1 MNTMKR
7 TLVLTG
13 LILNLCALV
22 CAQDMAGDRV
32 VVPARNTSHP
42 RVVKANISNGSITVK
57 THAGQ
62 DVIVETGSHGRGSQ
76 PERTVDGL
84 HRLNLPPRGLEVE
97 EDDNVITVRLSG
109 EAHNSGLTV
118 TVPVDTS
125 LQLLSSN
132 GGIDVDGVHGEIDVT
147 SHNGAITTTNVSG
160 TVVAD
165 THNGAIKVTFN
176 GVDAGKPIAF
186 TSYNG
191 PIDVTLPAD
200 FKANLKLRASQGE
213 IYTDFDVKLMPGES
227 ITEPNNSPDGRF
239 RVRTSRVINGTING
253 GGTDATF
260 TTYNGKILIRKK

>member
-1 MNTMKR
+1 MKR
-7 TLVLTG
+7 NLALTG
-13 LILNLCALV
+13 LLLSLCALA
-22 CAQDMAGDRV
+22 CAQDTAGDRV

-42 RVVKANISNGSITVK
+42 RVVKANVSNGSITVR

-62 DVIVETGSHGRGSQ
+62 DVIVETGTHGSESR

-84 HRLNLPPRGLEVE
+84 RRLNLPPRGLEVD
-97 EDDNVITVRLSG
+97 EDDNVINVRLSG
-109 EAHNSGLTV
+109 EAHNAGLTV
-118 TVPVDTS
+118 TVPADTS

-132 GGIDVDGVHGEIDVT
+132 GTINVEGVHGELDLT
-147 SHNGAITTTNVSG
+147 SHNGSITATNVSG

-165 THNGAIKVTFN
+165 THNGALKVTLDR
-176 GVDAGKPIAF
+176 VDAGKPLAF

-213 IYTDFDVKLMPGES
+213 VYTDFEVKLMPGES
-227 ITEPNNSPDGRF
+227 LTEPNHSPDGRY

-253 GGTDATF
+253 GGTDAAF

>member
-1 MNTMKR
+1 MRRKM
-7 TLVLTG
+7 VLTG
-13 LILNLCALV
+13 LILNLGALV
-22 CAQDMAGDRV
+22 CAQDMTGDRV
-32 VVPARNTSHP
+32 VVPAGNSSRP
-42 RVVKANISNGSITVK
+42 RVIKANVSNGSITVK

-62 DVIVETGSHGRGSQ
+62 DVIVESGGRGRQS

-84 HRLNLPPRGLEVE
+84 RRLDLPGRGLEVQQ
-97 EDDNVITVRLSG
+97 DDNVITVRLNG
-109 EAHNSGLTV
+109 EARQSGIVV

-132 GGIDVDGVHGEIDVT
+132 GSVNVEGVHGELDLT
-147 SHNGAITTTNVSG
+147 SHNGAIVATNVSG

-165 THNGAIKVTFN
+165 THNGSLRVTMDR
-176 GVDAGKPIAF
+176 VDASKPLAF

-213 IYTDFDVKLMPGES
+213 VYTDFDVKLLPGES
-227 ITEPNNSPDGRF
+227 MTQPNNTPDGMY
-239 RVRTSRVINGTING
+239 RVRTSKVINGTING
-253 GGTDATF
+253 GGADATF

>member
-7 TLVLTG
+7 HLVLTG
-13 LILNLCALV
+13 LILNLCALA
-22 CAQDMAGDRV
+22 CAQDVAGDRV

-62 DVIVETGSHGRGSQ
+62 DVIVETGLHGRPL

-84 HRLNLPPRGLEVE
+84 RRLNIPPRGLEVE

-109 EAHNSGLTV
+109 EAHNSGVTL

-132 GGIDVDGVHGEIDVT
+132 GGINVDGVHGEIDVT
-147 SHNGAITTTNVSG
+147 SHNGAITATNVSG

-165 THNGAIKVTFN
+165 THNGELKVTFDR
-176 GVDAGKPIAF
+176 VDLNKPIAF

-227 ITEPNNSPDGRF
+227 ITEPNHSPDGRF